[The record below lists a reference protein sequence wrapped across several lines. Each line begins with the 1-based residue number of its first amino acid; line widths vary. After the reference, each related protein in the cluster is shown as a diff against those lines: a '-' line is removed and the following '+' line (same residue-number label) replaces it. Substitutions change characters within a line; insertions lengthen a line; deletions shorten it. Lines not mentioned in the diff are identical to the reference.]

1 VLEHH
6 TFRHRV
12 DALLASIAPLKT
24 PSARPILC
32 T

>member
-1 VLEHH
+1 VLAAH

-24 PSARPILC
+24 ASARPILC
-32 T
+32 S